1 MAHPTPY
8 LPEGVLEKLGEI
20 TIAGKTLV
28 TKDATLTPLGV
39 GAYWALAGFLLFT
52 LAYKLSKYYTPLYF
66 KGYKTMKPLEQRD
79 WDTRLGNIAYSAY
92 IVYWAVRLLVLDDY
106 FWRAGGGPITKR
118 VSTDS
123 YAALGV
129 SLGFFAM
136 ELLPTLKYWMGGSAM
151 VLHHIG
157 SLTCVAVA
165 AAAGDGHALTLWML
179 STEFTTPF
187 IAARYMLD
195 KAGLKS
201 HPIYVVNGLLIVA
214 SWTVARMATFLPFF
228 KTAWDVRAQVPL
240 MNPLSQVLL
249 LVFPATLAVLNTW
262 WYYKIVKG
270 ALKVLGP
277 KKKPVGKTQ

>member
-66 KGYKTMKPLEQRD
+66 K
-79 WDTRLGNIAYSAY
+79 
-92 IVYWAVRLLVLDDY
+92 
-106 FWRAGGGPITKR
+106 
-118 VSTDS
+118 
-123 YAALGV
+123 
-129 SLGFFAM
+129 
-136 ELLPTLKYWMGGSAM
+136 MGGSAM

-157 SLTCVAVA
+157 SLTCV
-165 AAAGDGHALTLWML
+165 
-179 STEFTTPF
+179 
-187 IAARYMLD
+187 
-195 KAGLKS
+195 AGLKS